1 MDQVLDSLGKGRV
14 FSLLDPVS
22 SFDQITALKDTVH
35 FTEFCAHTGLYEWLV
50 MPLGSSASPGWFG
63 KVVNEVVQGLE
74 QVTAYVDDVSVF
86 DSDPTAHANT
96 MLAPPPVRIDIYLWH
111 FLRLVARRT
120 RQVLCRI
127 KHGLIQ
133 RE

>member
-1 MDQVLDSLGKGRV
+1 M
-14 FSLLDPVS
+14 FSLFDLAS
-22 SFDQITALKDTVH
+22 SFYQITAHNDTVPL
-35 FTEFCAHTGLYEWLV
+35 TALCTPTGLYERLV
-50 MPLGSSASPGWFG
+50 MPQGSSASPGWFG